1 MEWLTWLDAPH
12 AELARQ
18 VLQRGT
24 ALIFAVAF
32 LSTLLQFPALAGERG
47 LSPAPRFIAAGGLDS
62 LPSLFRIR
70 YSDRL
75 LRTLCLICIAIALA
89 LVAGLPQAGPPWLP
103 MLAFLILWAVYLS
116 ILPIGQ
122 TFWGYGWELLLVE
135 AGFTVAFL
143 GSHEVAPPIPILLLV
158 CWLVFRLELGAGL
171 IKIRGGREWRDL
183 TALAF
188 HHETQPM
195 PGPLSRRAHLLPRW
209 FHKGE
214 VLGNH
219 VAQLGAPWLLFLP
232 QPIASI
238 GAAVIIATQGW
249 LVLTGNFAWLNWL
262 TIALAFAAVDDR
274 VVAWLVPAWDASH
287 DYAPTPAWFQVV
299 VLAVAVLVVAL
310 SIPAARNLLSRRQL
324 MNASFNRFRIAN
336 AYGAFGTVTK
346 RRDEVIVEGTESE
359 APDAGWQEYGFRGK
373 PGDPARRPPWLA
385 PHHERLGW
393 QLWFLALGARGPWFP
408 VLLERLLE
416 ADPATLR
423 LLAHDPFD
431 GQPPHWIR
439 ARTFRYRFATHEE
452 RRRTGLTW
460 IREEVGTL
468 VAPIRRRT

>member
-47 LSPAPRFIAAGGLDS
+47 LSPAPRFIRAGGLDG

-70 YSDRL
+70 YSDHL
-75 LRTLCLICIAIALA
+75 LRTLCAVCIAIALA

-103 MLAFLILWAVYLS
+103 MLAFLTLWAVYLS

-143 GSHEVAPPIPILLLV
+143 GSHEVAPPLPILLLV

-183 TALAF
+183 TALTF

-232 QPIASI
+232 QPIATV
-238 GAAVIIATQGW
+238 GAAIIIATQGW

-262 TIALAFAAVDDR
+262 TIVLAFAAVDDR
-274 VVAWLVPAWDASH
+274 VVAWLVPAWEASH
-287 DYAPTPAWFQVV
+287 EYAPTPAWFQVV
-299 VLAVAVLVVAL
+299 VLLVTALVVAL

-346 RRDEVIVEGTESE
+346 RRDEVIVEGTSSE
-359 APDAGWQEYGFRGK
+359 TPDAGWQEYGFRGK

-408 VLLERLLE
+408 MLLERLLE

-423 LLAHDPFD
+423 LLGHDPFD
-431 GQPPHWIR
+431 GRPPRWIR

-452 RRRTGLTW
+452 HRRTSLTW

-468 VAPIRRRT
+468 VPPIRRRA